1 MTTAVEKSITVDV
14 PVHRAYNQWTQF
26 EDFPLFM
33 GGVSEVRQLD
43 DRTLHWVAEI
53 AGVKREWDAKILEQI
68 PDQKIAWAASEGAT
82 NAGAVYF
89 SATGADQT
97 LVRLSLEYEPE
108 GLVEKAGDKLD
119 VVARQAESDLERFK
133 GFIENRDEATG
144 AWRGSV
150 NEGNT
155 SGTPSVQAARP
166 SMGDSGKAGVSA
178 KTVVAGAAAAAAGV
192 AAASALS
199 GRSGDE
205 SPSEDVEEQESVAD
219 VAVVETPGATQTPAT
234 TDTSVTLTEGT
245 SETTSTYPVSSDS
258 PAATEAPVHPDDPDR
273 TS

>member
-1 MTTAVEKSITVDV
+1 MTTTVEKSIRVGV
-14 PVHRAYNQWTQF
+14 PVRTAYDQWTQF
-26 EDFPLFM
+26 EEFPQFM

-43 DRTLHWVAEI
+43 DRTIHWVAEI
-53 AGVKREWDAKILEQI
+53 AGVKREWDARILEQI
-68 PDQKIAWAASEGAT
+68 PDQKIAWAATEGAT

-89 SATGADQT
+89 SATGPDQT

-119 VVARQAESDLERFK
+119 VVSRQAESDLESFK
-133 GFIENRDEATG
+133 AFIESRGEATG

-155 SGTPSVQAARP
+155 SGTPGVQAARS
-166 SMGDSGKAGVSA
+166 SMGDSGKTGISTTTAA
-178 KTVVAGAAAAAAGV
+178 AGAAAVAAGV
-192 AAASALS
+192 VAASAVS
-199 GRSGDE
+199 GRSGSE
-205 SPSEDVEEQESVAD
+205 SASEDTDEQESLTP
-219 VAVVETPGATQTPAT
+219 VVETPDTTQTPAT

-245 SETTSTYPVSSDS
+245 SVTTSTYPVSPDS
-258 PAATEAPVHPDDPDR
+258 PAATEAPIYPDDPDR